1 MTEKKLFPGV
11 TQEYVDKKECE
22 EQARIAQGVANE
34 VQRKAKEADEQ
45 RNNQINQ
52 MLRYAPDTKFG
63 KEARSLNNKAYKLQ
77 DSRTL
82 NAVLSG
88 GALLIPFFCFLV
100 SLVLFL
106 GDKKS
111 SGDKGRAFKACFVP
125 GGNAKNP
132 EFIDYVFPGVNWMC
146 LATALVFICFSI
158 GQSVQ
163 MGMLK
168 KRACLADKKDSR
180 LKYDVACLMSDLRDS
195 AGNIN
200 LNTEQVKRLIELAP
214 EIVQHI
220 SREGRV
226 YFDLLLEG
234 KIDIKDNKTFFDM
247 AVAVMKGHLASHPE
261 DAKRV
266 LVVFNEKSIPA
277 DLLAQCK
284 QYLR

>member
-11 TQEYVDKKECE
+11 TQEYVDKKESE
-22 EQARIAQGVANE
+22 EQVRIAQGIANE
-34 VQRKAKEADEQ
+34 MQRKAKEADEQ

-63 KEARSLNNKAYKLQ
+63 KEARSLDNKADKLKNKY
-77 DSRTL
+77 DFNAGLGFTTL
-82 NAVLSG
+82 LLPAV
-88 GALLIPFFCFLV
+88 CFWI
-100 SLVLFL
+100 SLFL
-106 GDKKS
+106 YSGDKRS
-111 SGDKGRAFKACFVP
+111 SGDGGRAFKASFVP
-125 GGNAKNP
+125 GGNEKNP
-132 EFIDYVFPGVNWMC
+132 EFIDYALPGANWIC

-158 GQSVQ
+158 GQNVQ
-163 MGMLK
+163 MRKLK
-168 KRACLADKKDSR
+168 RRAYLADKKDR
-180 LKYDVACLMSDLRDS
+180 ELKYDVACLMADLRDS

-200 LNTEQVKRLIELAP
+200 LNTGQAKRLIELAP

-266 LVVFNEKSIPA
+266 LAVFNEKSMPA
-277 DLLAQCK
+277 DLLVQCK
-284 QYLR
+284 QYLY